1 MDPAA
6 HPDLLES
13 ALTCFLERGLHAAS
27 TDYIATAAQI
37 SHGRLYRLVA
47 NKDDLIEQV
56 YAHALALLQAP
67 LLSPAGVPKD
77 YERLQPLL
85 ARWWQLAATAAQTHP
100 RAFAFWR
107 LYRASRTAFGVSE
120 PLLGPFTPLPEAM
133 APILAYRSLREL
145 PNANISPTLLATL
158 LTAQWTAVVEVV
170 LTDPDCR
177 TNEALRT
184 KLLAQSFEG
193 WWRGLGWW

>member
-1 MDPAA
+1 MDPTAPPA
-6 HPDLLES
+6 LLES

-47 NKDDLIEQV
+47 NKESLIQQV
-56 YAHALALLQAP
+56 YDYALAPLQAP
-67 LLSPAGVPKD
+67 LLTPTGAPQQ
-77 YERLQPLL
+77 YERLHPLL
-85 ARWWQLAATAAQTHP
+85 ARWWQLAATAALAHP

-107 LYRASRTAFGVSE
+107 LYRTSRTPFGVGQ
-120 PLLGPFTPLPEAM
+120 PLLGPFATLPEAM
-133 APILAYRSLREL
+133 DPILAYRTLREL
-145 PNANISPTLLATL
+145 PNTDMTPTLLATL
-158 LTAQWTAVVEVV
+158 LTAQWTAVMEVV

-177 TNEALRT
+177 TNEKLCT
-184 KLLAQSFEG
+184 KLLAHSFEG

>member
-1 MDPAA
+1 MGSDSLPA
-6 HPDLLES
+6 LLES

-27 TDYIATAAQI
+27 TDYIAAAAQI

-47 NKDDLIEQV
+47 SKDELIEQV
-56 YAHALALLQAP
+56 YAHTLAQLQAP
-67 LLSPAGVPKD
+67 LRSPAGVPKA

-85 ARWWQLAATAAQTHP
+85 TRWWQLAATAAQTHP

-107 LYRASRTAFGVSE
+107 LYRTSRTAFGVGE
-120 PLLGPFTPLPEAM
+120 PLLGPFAQLPEVM
-133 APILAYRSLREL
+133 APILAYRTRSEL
-145 PNANISPTLLATL
+145 PNANMTPTLLATL

-177 TNEALRT
+177 ANEKLRT